1 MGKDIKMLV
10 SFLAITLVLLT
21 SGCAGN
27 FRYTI
32 PDVSLQGQGAEFSID
47 KKLDIKV
54 NLCLSDE
61 LRATKHGDAIQ
72 LGEQLAKNSQ
82 ELSEMLFESIEV
94 TKIPIKSEVQ
104 QIDAILTPK
113 VSVIERSLGA
123 TALSESIFTI
133 VMEWKLEDAD
143 NNIIWVD
150 SIKGEGRESTG
161 NIFNH
166 KSKMEQQIEKL
177 LKDLFSKSFRLIK
190 ESQEIRQF
198 AAQKDTQKGDIL
210 K

>member
-61 LRATKHGDAIQ
+61 LRATKG
-72 LGEQLAKNSQ
+72 L
-82 ELSEMLFESIEV
+82 
-94 TKIPIKSEVQ
+94 
-104 QIDAILTPK
+104 
-113 VSVIERSLGA
+113 
-123 TALSESIFTI
+123 
-133 VMEWKLEDAD
+133 
-143 NNIIWVD
+143 
-150 SIKGEGRESTG
+150 
-161 NIFNH
+161 
-166 KSKMEQQIEKL
+166 
-177 LKDLFSKSFRLIK
+177 
-190 ESQEIRQF
+190 
-198 AAQKDTQKGDIL
+198 
-210 K
+210 